1 MKERI
6 ICAAIYNPDEK
17 DMAGL
22 PLIYC
27 GLRHCNC
34 LWQSEKVSRNPYHQ
48 GFLTSTGRFVDRK
61 EGLKIALENNQ
72 VIDIKQIFGDK
83 LYSENLY

>member
-6 ICAAIYNPDEK
+6 ICAAIHNPDEK
-17 DMAGL
+17 DMAGQ

-27 GLRHCNC
+27 GLRHCNV
-34 LWQSEKVSRNPYHQ
+34 LWQSEKVSRNPKHQ

-72 VIDIKQIFGDK
+72 IIDMKQMFGDK